1 MIEVLFYQNGDGKE
15 RVALKVVRANYRDL
29 CGQYLPGE
37 GRSWCKG
44 GREFRITTNQ
54 YGWSRVTR
62 AVKLGDRAQEVA
74 GAIPP

>member
-1 MIEVLFYQNGDGKE
+1 MGSTSQAKGEAGAKVGE
-15 RVALKVVRANYRDL
+15 SSRV
-29 CGQYLPGE
+29 
-37 GRSWCKG
+37 
-44 GREFRITTNQ
+44 TTNQ

>member
-44 GREFRITTNQ
+44 GREFKGYHKPVWLEQ
-54 YGWSRVTR
+54 SDQGS
-62 AVKLGDRAQEVA
+62 EVRR
-74 GAIPP
+74 